1 MRRRRFRAP
10 RRALRALWAAPLGIR
25 VGAPVLVLLALSFA
39 VNWAYQVVRKPA
51 ELFFPVSG
59 ALSKTPMETWRQY
72 ESIFREHAT
81 ATITPDFLA
90 ALAQVEAAGNPL
102 ARTYWRWRL
111 TAEPFKVYRPA
122 SSAVGMYQMLDG
134 TFSEAKRYCIHD
146 HAVVEDGPWDDF
158 RTCWFNSLYMRVV
171 PSHAVELTS
180 ALLDRRVAGTLKRQS
195 IATATLRQKQNLAAV
210 VHLCGAA
217 AGDSYARRNFHLT
230 AGQRCGDH
238 DVGRYL
244 ARINEMKRVFARLA
258 NAR

>member
-244 ARINEMKRVFARLA
+244 ARINAMKRVFARLA